1 MNFTQ
6 FNKNTFEKIEWNVN
20 TKDFTFRKLSDFY
33 KQGVKTIQVFGFF
46 FTKSENYGLQP
57 VAITKNCLVNL
68 PTHKKDVISEM
79 LKNAD
84 CVNAIK
90 NGECSLKLREYKSK
104 YGKVCYDFDF
114 VDTPTTEEKQP
125 ETTETTE
132 KQPDIF

>member
-20 TKDFTFRKLSDFY
+20 TKGFTFKKLSDFY
-33 KQGVKTIQVFGFF
+33 RNDIKTIQVFGFF

-57 VAITKNCLVNL
+57 VAILKDCLLNL
-68 PTHKKDVISEM
+68 PSHKKDVISEM

-90 NGECSLKLREYKSK
+90 KGECSLKLRGYKSK

-114 VDTPTTEEKQP
+114 VDTSTPEEIITSNEEIP
-125 ETTETTE
+125 
-132 KQPDIF
+132 F

>member
-20 TKDFTFRKLSDFY
+20 TKDFTFRKLSDFHN
-33 KQGVKTIQVFGFF
+33 QGIKTIQVFGFF

-57 VAITKNCLVNL
+57 IAITKNCLVNL

-104 YGKVCYDFDF
+104 YGKLCYDFDF
-114 VDTPTTEEKQP
+114 VDTPKAETT